1 MLINL
6 HFFVSLL
13 FLFSCTCSYNG
24 TTNRAIWLVTAF
36 RDSPFCPLSVAS
48 NIFLSSISYFPFPSL
63 LLFFF
68 FSPFHFLLETTTF
81 HLLTRILPKMSTYI
95 IIYFCYI
102 TISRSTIIENR
113 EQRFLQFN
121 WHIRCACTIARIA
134 RKRYRRKMKRN
145 KKKRKKNHLWR
156 RKTKTMNL

>member
-1 MLINL
+1 MGQLIVQFDWSPRFEI
-6 HFFVSLL
+6 HRFAPWASLRTY
-13 FLFSCTCSYNG
+13 S
-24 TTNRAIWLVTAF
+24 
-36 RDSPFCPLSVAS
+36 CPLSH
-48 NIFLSSISYFPFPSL
+48 IFPSL
-63 LLFFF
+63 LCYSFFF
-68 FSPFHFLLETTTF
+68 FPFHFLLETTTF

-102 TISRSTIIENR
+102 TISRSTIVENR

-145 KKKRKKNHLWR
+145 KKKKEKKTIFGGGRQKRWTCN
-156 RKTKTMNL
+156 KDET

>member
-1 MLINL
+1 M
-6 HFFVSLL
+6 HL
-13 FLFSCTCSYNG
+13 FLHG
-24 TTNRAIWLVTAF
+24 TTNPCNLIGHRVSRFTVLPLERSFEHILVLYLIF
-36 RDSPFCPLSVAS
+36 SLPLFVT
-48 NIFLSSISYFPFPSL
+48 L
-63 LLFFF
+63 FF